1 VVVPFEE
8 YQISLPPLVADE
20 RVADRLIG
28 RLQADGFSA
37 CRVGGA
43 VRDRL
48 LGRVPHEV
56 DVATDAPPARVRAL
70 FPKTYCVGEAFGV
83 VVVHG
88 EAGVDVEVAT
98 FREEDGYVDGRH
110 PERVRFSDMATD
122 ASRRD
127 FTINALFYDPVREVV
142 HDFTGGWKDLR
153 RGVVRAIGRASARFS
168 EDYLRMLRAVRF
180 ATELDFVLEEE
191 TARAI
196 GPLAHHLNQ
205 LSAERI
211 YAELTKVLTGRA
223 PQRGLATLA
232 ELGLLYVWLPEVVA
246 MAGVPQPPEFHP
258 EGDVWQHT
266 LLMLQG
272 MRGATPA
279 LAWAVLLHDVGKP
292 PTLEVRE
299 GMPRFQCHA
308 DVGAEMSSEILRR
321 LKASRHLCE
330 SVAQMVGNH
339 MTFKDVPCMRQ
350 STLRRLI
357 GRNTFADELELHR
370 LDCAAS
376 HGMLGHYHLLLDRLI
391 DYANEPVMPDPLL
404 SGRDV
409 LDLGV
414 APGPVVGRLLHQA
427 LELQLNGDLVTRDQ
441 ALAWLRQARNL
452 VGEE

>member
-1 VVVPFEE
+1 VVVPFEV
-8 YQISLPPLVADE
+8 YQVSLPPLVADE
-20 RVADRLIG
+20 RVADRLIR

-48 LGRVPHEV
+48 VGRVPHEV

-70 FPKTYCVGEAFGV
+70 FPKSYCVGEAFGV

-88 EAGVDVEVAT
+88 EEGVDVEVAT
-98 FREEDGYVDGRH
+98 FREEDGYADGRH
-110 PERVRFSDMATD
+110 PEMVRFSDMATD

-127 FTINALFYDPVREVV
+127 FTINALFYDPIREVV
-142 HDFTGGWKDLR
+142 HDYTGGWKDLR
-153 RGVVRAIGRASARFS
+153 RGVVRAIGQAPARFS

-180 ATELDFVLEEE
+180 AAELDFALEEE

-196 GPLAHHLNQ
+196 APLAHHLNL

-211 YAELTKVLTGRA
+211 YAELSKVLTGRA
-223 PQRGLATLA
+223 PERGLAMLA
-232 ELGLLYVWLPEVVA
+232 ELGLLNVWLPEVVA
-246 MAGVPQPPEFHP
+246 MGGVPQPPEFHP

-266 LLMLQG
+266 LLMLRG
-272 MRGATPA
+272 MRGAAPA

-292 PTLEVRE
+292 STLEIRDGV
-299 GMPRFQCHA
+299 PRFQCHA
-308 DVGAEMSSEILRR
+308 ERGAEMSIEILRR
-321 LKASRHLCE
+321 LKASRHLSD

-339 MTFKDVPCMRQ
+339 MTFKDVPQMRQ

-357 GRNTFADELELHR
+357 GRKTFADELELHR

-391 DYANEPVMPDPLL
+391 DYANEPVLPDPLL

-409 LDLGV
+409 LALGV
-414 APGPVVGRLLHQA
+414 APGPAVGRLLHQA
-427 LELQLNGDLVTRDQ
+427 QDLQLNGDLTSREQ
-441 ALAWLRQARNL
+441 ALDWLRQARKW
-452 VGEE
+452 VEEL